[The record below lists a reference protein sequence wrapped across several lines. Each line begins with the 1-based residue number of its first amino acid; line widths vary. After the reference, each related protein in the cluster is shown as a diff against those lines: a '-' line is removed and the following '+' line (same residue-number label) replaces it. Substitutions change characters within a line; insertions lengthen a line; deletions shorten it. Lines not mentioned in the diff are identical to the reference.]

1 MNYGHFTAMQVRR
14 QATRGLDLHLAR
26 LDAANREIFGT
37 PLDGDHVRAR
47 IREALGD
54 TQDASVRVIV
64 EETGFVVTVRP
75 PAPDPPSP
83 QRLQVVGYQRPV
95 AHLKHSGGFAQEYY
109 GRRAERAGFDEI
121 LLTGPNG
128 EISEGGIT
136 NVCFVEAKAG
146 GAAGGAAGETASGTA
161 SGTTGETTGGTTGE
175 TTGETTGDG
184 TLVWPDAPHLAGIT
198 MQLLENVVSSR
209 HSPVHV
215 DDLQG
220 YEGGFVTN
228 SHGVAV
234 IASVDDLV
242 LPVARAM
249 EERLREA
256 YAQVQWEL
264 I

>member
-14 QATRGLDLHLAR
+14 RATRGLDLHLAR
-26 LDAANREIFGT
+26 LDAANRELFDA
-37 PLDGDHVRAR
+37 PLDGEEIRAR

-54 TQDASVRVIV
+54 IQDASVRVIAV
-64 EETGFVVTVRP
+64 ETGFIVTVRP

-83 QRLQVVGYQRPV
+83 QRLQAVAYQRPV

-136 NVCFVEAKAG
+136 NVCFVG
-146 GAAGGAAGETASGTA
+146 G
-161 SGTTGETTGGTTGE
+161 
-175 TTGETTGDG
+175 D
-184 TLVWPDAPHLAGIT
+184 TLIWPDAPHLAGIT
-198 MQLLENVVSSR
+198 MQLVEKLVSSR

-234 IASVDDLV
+234 IAGVDDLG

-249 EERLREA
+249 EARLREA
-256 YAQVQWEL
+256 YAEVHWDL